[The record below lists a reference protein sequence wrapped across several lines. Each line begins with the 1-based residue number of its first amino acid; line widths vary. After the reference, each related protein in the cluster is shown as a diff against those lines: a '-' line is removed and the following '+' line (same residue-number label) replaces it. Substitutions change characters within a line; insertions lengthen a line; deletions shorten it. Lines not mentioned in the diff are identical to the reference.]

1 MKESSDQPSNRR
13 RSQRFIAQLRARL
26 LFSVVLSEGKTSTAE
41 RAAGRL
47 HLVGH
52 TKDISENGIALV
64 VPIAEIDERYLA
76 GENSTMQ
83 IELYL
88 PAGAIQITAR
98 PVHYK
103 LLDESLGESVFTEGY
118 LIGAE
123 IKNVSDHDSF
133 VEYLSALA
141 ETD

>member
-1 MKESSDQPSNRR
+1 MRQRSNQPSNRR
-13 RSQRFIAQLRARL
+13 RSPRFIAQLKARL
-26 LFSVVLSEGKTSTAE
+26 LFSVVLSGGKASS
-41 RAAGRL
+41 RASGRL

-52 TKDISENGIALV
+52 TKDISENGVALV
-64 VPIAEIDERYLA
+64 VPIAEIDERYLT
-76 GENSTMQ
+76 GENSKMQ

-103 LLDESLGESVFTEGY
+103 LLDESLGESMFPEGY

-123 IKNVSDHDSF
+123 ITKVSDHDAF
-133 VEYLSALA
+133 IKYLSTLA
-141 ETD
+141 END

>member
-1 MKESSDQPSNRR
+1 M
-13 RSQRFIAQLRARL
+13 
-26 LFSVVLSEGKTSTAE
+26 LSGGKTSSAQ
-41 RAAGRL
+41 RASGRL

-64 VPIAEIDERYLA
+64 VPIAEIDERYLTS
-76 GENSTMQ
+76 ENCKMQ

-88 PAGAIQITAR
+88 PRGAIKITAR

-123 IKNVSDHDSF
+123 ITKVSDRELF
-133 VEYLSALA
+133 IEYLSTLA
-141 ETD
+141 END

>member
-1 MKESSDQPSNRR
+1 MRQSSNQPSNRR

-26 LFSVVLSEGKTSTAE
+26 LFSVVLSEGKTSTVE
-41 RAAGRL
+41 RTAGRL

-64 VPIAEIDERYLA
+64 VPIAEIDERYLT
-76 GENSTMQ
+76 GDDSKMQ

-88 PAGAIQITAR
+88 PQGAIQITAR

-123 IKNVSDHDSF
+123 IKDVSDPDSF
-133 VEYLSALA
+133 IEYLRALA
-141 ETD
+141 END